1 VHHKHW
7 KSALAKAELP
17 SSIRF
22 HDLRHTYASM
32 AISAGVPLNDLKVV
46 LGHSSISVTADTY
59 GHLLE
64 NSHNRLRMVFASNSL
79 PDAVDRPIA
88 AVNG

>member
-1 VHHKHW
+1 
-7 KSALAKAELP
+7 
-17 SSIRF
+17 
-22 HDLRHTYASM
+22 M
-32 AISAGVPLNDLKVV
+32 AISYGVPLNDLKVV

-64 NSHNRLRMVFASNSL
+64 NSHDRLREVFAQDSL
-79 PDAVDRPIA
+79 PDAVDQQIA